1 MKYLTIIFVGLTVLL
16 PARELTFYVG
26 TLGPEAKGVWRGT
39 IDDQT
44 GKMSAPV
51 HLAEIKNASY
61 LALHPNGQTL
71 YATTELADGSGG
83 VSALKLNPDGTV
95 KLLNS
100 QNTGGKNCN
109 HLAVDATGKNLAVAN
124 YASGSVS
131 CLPITAD
138 GSLAEFSGFVQHTG
152 KSVHPVRQTSPH
164 AHGVYFDATNQ
175 FLAVPDLGIDQIV
188 VYRFEAD
195 KGSLNSIPPVSVMQK
210 PGDGP
215 RHLVFHPTLPLA
227 YACNELSLTVTA
239 FHFDIKTGV
248 LSPFQIV
255 ETLPAEADRKGASAA
270 EIFCHP
276 NGKTLYVS
284 NRIHDSIAVFSI
296 GTEGSLKLIQHQL
309 NVPATPRGFGLS
321 SDGRWLIC
329 AGQKSGTLNAYRIH
343 SDSGMLT
350 DTQQAVK
357 VGSAS
362 CVIFSK

>member
-1 MKYLTIIFVGLTVLL
+1 MKYLTLIFIGLTSVL

-26 TLGPEAKGVWRGT
+26 TLGPEAKGIWRAT
-39 IDDQT
+39 IDDQN
-44 GKMSAPV
+44 GKISAPV

-61 LALHPNGQTL
+61 LALRPDGQTL
-71 YATTELADGSGG
+71 YATTEMSDGSGG

-100 QNTGGKNCN
+100 QTTGGKNCN
-109 HLAVDATGKNLAVAN
+109 HVAVDATGKNCAAAN
-124 YASGSVS
+124 YGSGSVA
-131 CLPITAD
+131 CLPINAD
-138 GSLAEFSGFVQHTG
+138 GSLGEFTSFVQHTG
-152 KSVHPVRQTSPH
+152 KSVNPTRQTSPH
-164 AHGVYFDATNQ
+164 AHGVYFDATNK
-175 FLAVPDLGIDQIV
+175 FLAVPDLGIDQII
-188 VYRFEAD
+188 VYPFDAERG
-195 KGSLNSIPPVSVMQK
+195 KLNSIPPVNVSQK

-239 FHFDIKTGV
+239 FRFDVKTGA
-248 LSPFQIV
+248 LSPFQVI
-255 ETLPAEADRKGASAA
+255 ETLPVEADRKGASAA

-284 NRIHDSIAVFSI
+284 NRIHNSIAVFSI
-296 GTEGSLKLIQHQL
+296 ASDGSLKLIQHQL

-321 SDGRWLIC
+321 PDGQWLVC
-329 AGQKSGTLNAYRIH
+329 AGQKSGTLNAYRINPE
-343 SDSGMLT
+343 SGLLT

-362 CVIFSK
+362 CVIFQK